1 MSETSNQKA
10 LIEQLLSDRDAEFR
24 RAVKAERQLKELSDV
39 KRMQAEYEARLAE
52 KEKAIQERDRAL
64 ESKESR
70 IAQLEQKL
78 LYLERKMW
86 GAMSEKRRIPD
97 DPNQLKLDFDLLEMT
112 PEEEETVRKAVE
124 EVNEYRKVTVKE
136 HEKRVPVR
144 QKLPDNLRRV
154 EEHIYPDGYLGHE
167 DEWILFEDA
176 ETSEHLELQPAELY
190 VRVTIRHKGMR
201 KETKEI
207 VTAPVQNEPIAKS
220 YASASLLT
228 DLMVG
233 KYVDHLPF
241 YRQVQM
247 FKRLGVSIPP
257 STIEV
262 WFHDVADL
270 MRPAYYRL
278 RELVLSTDYIQS
290 DETTVPIIDNEKHRT
305 VKGYLWQVRSMVN
318 GLVFFAYNEGSR
330 GAKVVLQLFKDYQGA
345 IQTDGYA
352 GYNILEKL
360 EGITTLGCWVHTR
373 RYFDRAL
380 SHDKARAEYALAQI
394 SMLYDV
400 ESMADDQ
407 HMDTLQRMELRK
419 RLAYPIIRAF
429 EKWCI
434 CEQGNVLP
442 KSPIGKAI
450 GYFLNNSRRLV
461 RYTMDGRYLPD
472 TNLIENSVRPVA
484 VGRKNYLFCGNHDA
498 AEDAAVIYSLMG
510 CCKAADVDFKQW
522 MNYFLNHVHEY
533 DSDYSKDLVNLLP
546 HSLKKQGII

>member
-39 KRMQAEYEARLAE
+39 KRMQADYEARLAE

-124 EVNEYRKVTVKE
+124 EVTEYRKVTVKE

-167 DEWILFEDA
+167 DEWILFGDA

-228 DLMVG
+228 DLM
-233 KYVDHLPF
+233 
-241 YRQVQM
+241 
-247 FKRLGVSIPP
+247 
-257 STIEV
+257 
-262 WFHDVADL
+262 
-270 MRPAYYRL
+270 RPAYYRL

-305 VKGYLWQVRSMVN
+305 VKGYLWLVRSMVN

-380 SHDKARAEYALAQI
+380 THDKARAEYALAQI
-394 SMLYDV
+394 GMLYDV
-400 ESMADDQ
+400 EGMADDQ

-450 GYFLNNSRRLV
+450 GYFLNNSRQLV

-533 DSDYSKDLVNLLP
+533 DSDYSKNLVNLLP
-546 HSLKKQGII
+546 HSLKEQGVI

>member
-1 MSETSNQKA
+1 
-10 LIEQLLSDRDAEFR
+10 
-24 RAVKAERQLKELSDV
+24 
-39 KRMQAEYEARLAE
+39 
-52 KEKAIQERDRAL
+52 
-64 ESKESR
+64 
-70 IAQLEQKL
+70 
-78 LYLERKMW
+78 
-86 GAMSEKRRIPD
+86 
-97 DPNQLKLDFDLLEMT
+97 
-112 PEEEETVRKAVE
+112 
-124 EVNEYRKVTVKE
+124 
-136 HEKRVPVR
+136 
-144 QKLPDNLRRV
+144 
-154 EEHIYPDGYLGHE
+154 
-167 DEWILFEDA
+167 
-176 ETSEHLELQPAELY
+176 
-190 VRVTIRHKGMR
+190 
-201 KETKEI
+201 
-207 VTAPVQNEPIAKS
+207 
-220 YASASLLT
+220 
-228 DLMVG
+228 
-233 KYVDHLPF
+233 
-241 YRQVQM
+241 
-247 FKRLGVSIPP
+247 
-257 STIEV
+257 
-262 WFHDVADL
+262 
-270 MRPAYYRL
+270 
-278 RELVLSTDYIQS
+278 
-290 DETTVPIIDNEKHRT
+290 
-305 VKGYLWQVRSMVN
+305 MVN

-450 GYFLNNSRRLV
+450 GYFLNNSRQLV

-533 DSDYSKDLVNLLP
+533 DSDYSKNLVNLLP